1 MRAQR
6 RAANPAWKGCRE
18 GFLGKE
24 TFNWDQ
30 KSELGVGCTE
40 RRARRISSGENS
52 TSEDKERGGEWRE
65 VRERRREKEKV
76 CKCKYKC
83 E

>member
-30 KSELGVGCTE
+30 KSELGVGRAE
-40 RRARRISSGENS
+40 RRARRISSSENS
-52 TSEDKERGGEWRE
+52 ASEDKERGGERRE
-65 VRERRREKEKV
+65 VRERGKEKERV
-76 CKCKYKC
+76 CKWKYKC
-83 E
+83 A